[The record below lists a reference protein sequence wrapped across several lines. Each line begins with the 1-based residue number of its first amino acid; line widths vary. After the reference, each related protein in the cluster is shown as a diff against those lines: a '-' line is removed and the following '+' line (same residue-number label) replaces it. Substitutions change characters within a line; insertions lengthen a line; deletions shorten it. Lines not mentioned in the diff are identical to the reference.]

1 MERSDGSPRVPRSR
15 FGRWLP
21 VAGLCICV
29 GIVAASSWIVLR
41 KIRELSTANTDNLQW
56 TLSQGDVE
64 FLRFRVGLEQ
74 ARLSTERLDD
84 LRRRFDIFYSRMMT
98 FGNGRILA
106 PLRARAGFGE
116 HWSQVLGFLAS
127 TAPLIDAS
135 DEALARALPRLSAA
149 AEEVD
154 ANVRALTL
162 LGLSTF
168 AEESDDLRT
177 RVVETLVMMTFVL
190 ALLVASLVLFALKYR
205 KLASVADDRAAE
217 VQIKA
222 ARKRTIVETSLDAII
237 VTDFD
242 GRVRSC
248 NTVAARMFGHCAE
261 GLADRDLAEL
271 IAPEGEAD
279 ALRAGPLAFLA
290 AGRDPGED
298 ETRFEITVADNEGR
312 TFPAEVSINRADPGR
327 DPIVVAYLRDISLRK
342 EAEAE
347 LRGAR
352 DRALAGEKAKAEF
365 LAIASHEMRT
375 PLNGMLGTM
384 ELMRDGALDPRQREL
399 LERMQAS
406 GGILLDL
413 ANDVLDLARLE
424 SGKLVAERQPFS
436 VTELVE
442 SVLETTEPIAK
453 TTGNE
458 VSWSWTGPPRDHVT
472 GDLRRLRQVLLN
484 FVGNAL
490 KFTENGNIRIEA
502 ALGRDGG
509 DEVEFSV
516 TDTGI
521 GIDRDDLGRVF
532 NDFETLDSSY
542 ARRSE
547 GAGLGLGIAKR
558 LAGLMDGSIGAE
570 SAPGQGSRFWIRLP
584 LPAAEG
590 LAEDT
595 RGSVL
600 TARPEGEPLD
610 LLVVE
615 DNELNRFILRGFLE
629 RAGHRVTEASD
640 GRSGVALAQTHGFD
654 AILMDVSMPVM
665 DGMEAS
671 RAIRRDRG
679 ASASAPIIG
688 VTAHALPEE
697 TKRFRDS
704 GMTAC
709 LGKPVDRSALLAM
722 LETVTA
728 HHNVPSETSS
738 EGGTP
743 PLLDP
748 AILAE
753 LADVLQ
759 GDDSIVQKLVDDAGR
774 DVSRFVGMDPS
785 DPDLPRIA
793 HRCAG
798 MVGNFGLA
806 ALSRSLLDIERICK
820 VGGTPDPAA
829 LQALGP
835 LWSESRDALVT
846 HLGLV
851 PRPASNERAPGS
863 AAAKSPPRDEGP
875 ISPA

>member
-1 MERSDGSPRVPRSR
+1 MPRSR

-29 GIVAASSWIVLR
+29 GMVAASSWIVLR
-41 KIRELSTANTDNLQW
+41 KIKDLSTANTDNLQW

-64 FLRFRVGLEQ
+64 FLRFKVVLQQ
-74 ARLSTERLDD
+74 ARASPERLDD
-84 LRRRFDIFYSRMMT
+84 LRRRFDIFYSRMIT

-106 PLRARAGFGE
+106 PLRARPGFGE
-116 HWSQVLGFLAS
+116 HWSQVLGFLESA
-127 TAPLIDAS
+127 APLVDAP
-135 DEALARALPRLSAA
+135 DETLAQALPRLSAA
-149 AEEVD
+149 AEAVEAD
-154 ANVRALTL
+154 VRALTL

-177 RVVETLVMMTFVL
+177 QLVETLVIMTLVL

-217 VQIKA
+217 VQTKA
-222 ARKRTIVETSLDAII
+222 ARMRTIVETSLDAII
-237 VTDFD
+237 VTDFA

-248 NTVAARMFGHCAE
+248 NTVAARMFGHGEE

-279 ALRAGPLAFLA
+279 ALRDGHLAFLA

-298 ETRFEITVADNEGR
+298 EKRFEIAVADSEGR

-327 DPIVVAYLRDISLRK
+327 DRIVVAYLRDISLRK

-347 LRGAR
+347 LTGAR

-399 LERMQAS
+399 LDRMQTS

-436 VTELVE
+436 VTDLVE

-453 TTGNE
+453 KSGNE
-458 VSWSWTGPPRDHVT
+458 VSWSWTGPPRDHVI
-472 GDLRRLRQVLLN
+472 GDARRLRQVLLN

-490 KFTENGNIRIEA
+490 KFTGNGSIRIEA
-502 ALGRDGG
+502 TLGGDRG

-521 GIDRDDLGRVF
+521 GIDPDDLGRVF

-542 ARRSE
+542 ARRSQ

-558 LAGLMDGSIGAE
+558 LAGLMDGSIGAG
-570 SAPGQGSRFWIRLP
+570 SSPGQGSRFWIRLP
-584 LPAAEG
+584 LPAAG
-590 LAEDT
+590 GSAEDEVAADA
-595 RGSVL
+595 RG
-600 TARPEGEPLD
+600 APAAEPLD

-640 GRSGVALAQTHGFD
+640 GRSGVTLAQTHGFD

-671 RAIRRDRG
+671 RAIRRNAG

-697 TKRFRDS
+697 TKRFRES

-709 LGKPVDRSALLAM
+709 LSKPVDRAALLSI
-722 LETVTA
+722 LGNVTGRR
-728 HHNVPSETSS
+728 NSPSAEPA
-738 EGGTP
+738 GHGTP
-743 PLLDP
+743 TLLDP
-748 AILAE
+748 AIVAE
-753 LADVLQ
+753 IADVLK
-759 GDDSIVQKLVDDAGR
+759 GDTSIVRKLAEDADR
-774 DVSRFVGMDPS
+774 DISRLEKMAPS
-785 DPDLPRIA
+785 DPDLARIA

-798 MVGNFGLA
+798 VVGNFGLSK
-806 ALSRSLLDIERICK
+806 LSRSLLDIERMCK

-829 LQALGP
+829 LKALGP
-835 LWSESRDALVT
+835 LWSESRDALAA
-846 HLGLV
+846 HLRLLPG
-851 PRPASNERAPGS
+851 PAWHEGAPG
-863 AAAKSPPRDEGP
+863 AAAPTSPPRDEGP